1 MSFSKQATGNS
12 AAPPLTLPVGAL
24 FSTGS
29 AIIILRMLLED
40 LMEPPQMI
48 SLGLTF
54 YENIVDIGHVFLCW
68 WILILSLILVLS
80 FTLNQRF
87 MKVFT
92 LTVFG
97 LPLILI
103 VPFLD
108 TLISTAS
115 ISGIQYQNSFS
126 TLPHTLINLFNPFT
140 ALTGITPGIRIEI
153 AILIIAVPLIGHF
166 VLKQS
171 WIKSFL
177 ATGMALSI
185 IMVFGYLPAFY
196 QIVGIREFQAS
207 ATPEAFDFMR
217 MLFVPLLVLFGG
229 VILRLAQE
237 QPGGWKLVRKAIYP
251 SRMTAYGGA
260 FLAGYLLIH
269 LGSATTATG
278 LSPAMEMLRVVTA
291 LSGIWFLFL
300 SAKFRNDIIDLPADR
315 ISTPDRPLVTG
326 EMSVRTASQL
336 SGIFIVISFPL
347 LIQGSPNLLPF
358 WLVFCAISHLYVSEH
373 LNVRKIYPL
382 GQAAIAA
389 LIVFLVFAGAELAA
403 DGGALQALKF
413 HPLFIPGVFLM
424 AFLVA
429 NLKDFRDLEGDKIAG
444 YRSLPMLFENP
455 LRAVPWLI
463 TGTAIIVSIL
473 SLSVGVPM
481 IPVGV
486 ILLIYLFSGFRTL
499 KHISG
504 FHEMDKITVL
514 TIWTILACLAVFVL
528 DHLFPM

>member
-1 MSFSKQATGNS
+1 MSFSKQTTGNS
-12 AAPPLTLPVGAL
+12 TAPPLTLPVGAL

-40 LMEPPQMI
+40 LMESPHPL
-48 SLGLTF
+48 SSGLSF
-54 YENIVDIGHVFLCW
+54 YENLVDIGHVFLCW
-68 WILILSLILVLS
+68 WILLLSLVLVLS
-80 FTLNQRF
+80 LTLNRRF

-97 LPLILI
+97 LPIILI

-108 TLISTAS
+108 SLISTAG

-140 ALTGITPGIRIEI
+140 ALTGITPGVRIEI
-153 AILIIAVPLIGHF
+153 LLVILGILFLSHF
-166 VLKQS
+166 FLRETWK
-171 WIKSFL
+171 KSLL
-177 ATGMALSI
+177 ASGFTFI
-185 IMVFGYLPAFY
+185 VIMVFGYLPAFY
-196 QIVGIREFQAS
+196 QAAGIKEFKAS
-207 ATPEAFDFMR
+207 AIPGAFEFMR
-217 MLFVPLLVLFGG
+217 MLFVPLLVLLMGI
-229 VILRLAQE
+229 ILRLAQE

-269 LGSATTATG
+269 LGLVSPSPD
-278 LSPAMEMLRVVTA
+278 LSPAMETLRVITA
-291 LSGIWFLFL
+291 LTGIWFLFL

-326 EMSVRTASQL
+326 ELSVQTASQL

-347 LIQGSPNLLPF
+347 LIQGSGNLLSY
-358 WLVFCAISHLYVSEH
+358 WLVFCAISYLYVSRH
-373 LNVRKIYPL
+373 LNVRRIYPL

-389 LIVFLVFAGAELAA
+389 LIVFLLLAGAELAA
-403 DGGALQALKF
+403 DGGALQALNF

-429 NLKDFRDLEGDKIAG
+429 NLKDFRDLEGDRIAG

-473 SLSVGVPM
+473 SFSVGVPM
-481 IPVGV
+481 IPVGG

-499 KHISG
+499 KRISG

-514 TIWTILACLAVFVL
+514 TIWTVLACLSVFVL